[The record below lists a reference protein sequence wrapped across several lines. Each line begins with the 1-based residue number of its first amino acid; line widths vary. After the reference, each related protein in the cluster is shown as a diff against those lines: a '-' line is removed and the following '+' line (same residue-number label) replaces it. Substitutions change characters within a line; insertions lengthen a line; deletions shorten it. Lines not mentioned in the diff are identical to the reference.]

1 MFHGLAA
8 MLPNHGTARC
18 ADGEL
23 PMDVVESVDDRR
35 AKKDLDQTG
44 KLERSHIGRRLV

>member
-8 MLPNHGTARC
+8 MLFDHGTARC

-23 PMDVVESVDDRR
+23 PMDVVEDVDDQWTE
-35 AKKDLDQTG
+35 KDLDQAG
-44 KLERSHIGRRLV
+44 ERE